1 MITKRTFRLI
11 LGLIAASPLLLLSA
25 CSSSDPISPLAKAAG
40 QYQLTLFRGGPPP
53 VTDTYTAADSITS
66 LPNGGTVT
74 WTDGTMVLNSDG
86 SFIETDNYRLNP
98 TGSTTSSAGAFVSMG
113 KYTVSGTTFTLTVA
127 AIPQQ
132 IPARFATG
140 TISASTITYQES
152 NGVTFD
158 TFEYQR

>member
-1 MITKRTFRLI
+1 MLTKTFRLI
-11 LGLIAASPLLLLSA
+11 LGLTAATPLLLVDG
-25 CSSSDPISPLAKAAG
+25 CSGSDPISPLVKAAG

-86 SFIETDNYRLNP
+86 TFIETDNYRLDP
-98 TGSTTSSAGAFVSMG
+98 TG
-113 KYTVSGTTFTLTVA
+113 GTTFTLTVA

-132 IPARFATG
+132 VPARFATG
-140 TISASTITYQES
+140 TISASTINYQES

-158 TFEYQR
+158 TFEYKR

>member
-1 MITKRTFRLI
+1 MLTRTSRLI
-11 LGLIAASPLLLLSA
+11 LGLTAATPLLLVGA
-25 CSSSDPISPLAKAAG
+25 CTKSDAISPLARASG
-40 QYQLTLFRGGPPP
+40 QYQMTLFRGGPLP

-86 SFIETDNYRLNP
+86 TFIETNNYRLNP
-98 TGSTTSSAGAFVSMG
+98 TGSTTSSTGAFVSMG
-113 KYTVSGTTFTLTVA
+113 KYTVSGTTFTLSVV

-132 IPARFATG
+132 VAARSATG
-140 TISASTITYQES
+140 TISASTINYQES

-158 TFEYQR
+158 TFEYKR

>member
-1 MITKRTFRLI
+1 MLTKTFRLI
-11 LGLIAASPLLLLSA
+11 LGITAATPLLLVDG
-25 CSSSDPISPLAKAAG
+25 CSGSDPISPLVKAAG